1 MTNQV
6 TVAERARV
14 RECVH
19 KDSGA
24 TGQFFPGECYVRAL
38 QSLRGEDA
46 LKLSRKVGPLFWSD
60 APRTSVWL
68 CGDCAREAM
77 L

>member
-1 MTNQV
+1 MSNQIA
-6 TVAERARV
+6 VAERSRV
-14 RECVH
+14 RECLH
-19 KDSGA
+19 KDGG
-24 TGQFFPGECYVRAL
+24 TMGQFFPGERYIRAL

-60 APRTSVWL
+60 APHTRVWL
-68 CGDCAREAM
+68 CADCTREAM